1 MVENNTYTIE
11 GPEGETD
18 SVEIPEN
25 LIELMQEGQKSGAG
39 VVADIVLQAFAQ
51 QGHARVHHAEGG
63 VSEEM
68 EEANEQLEELFE
80 DRFGLSLSDAMGHQH

>member
-1 MVENNTYTIE
+1 MVETQTVTIE
-11 GPEGETD
+11 DGDGETD
-18 SVEIPEN
+18 SVEIPDV
-25 LIELMQEGQKSGAG
+25 LVELMRDGDKSGAG

-68 EEANEQLEELFE
+68 EEANEELEELFE
-80 DRFGLSLSDAMGHQH
+80 ERFGISLADAMGHHH

>member
-1 MVENNTYTIE
+1 MVETQTFTIE
-11 GPEGETD
+11 GPDGETD
-18 SVEIPEN
+18 SVEIPDV
-25 LIELMQEGQKSGAG
+25 LVELMQDGGKSGAG

-51 QGHARVHHAEGG
+51 QGHARVHHADGE

-80 DRFGLSLSDAMGHQH
+80 ERFGISLADAMGHHH

>member
-1 MVENNTYTIE
+1 MVETQTVTIE
-11 GPEGETD
+11 DGDGETD
-18 SVEIPEN
+18 SVEIPDV
-25 LIELMQEGQKSGAG
+25 LVELMRDGDKSGAG

-68 EEANEQLEELFE
+68 EEANEKLEDLFE
-80 DRFGLSLSDAMGHQH
+80 ERFGISLADAMGHHH